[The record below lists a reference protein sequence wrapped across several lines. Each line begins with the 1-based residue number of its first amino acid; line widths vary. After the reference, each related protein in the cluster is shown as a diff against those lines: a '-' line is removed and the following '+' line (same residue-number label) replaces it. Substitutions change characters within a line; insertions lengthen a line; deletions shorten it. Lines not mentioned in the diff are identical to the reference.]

1 MKKFYYVYTLFSLK
15 NKDFYIGYT
24 QDLKLRFE
32 EHCKGRV
39 KSTKNRRPLDLIY
52 YEACLDKKDIQ
63 HREKYFKTYL
73 GRFFL
78 RKHLKSY
85 LTGCS

>member
-1 MKKFYYVYTLFSLK
+1 VKKFHYVYVLLSVK
-15 NKDFYIGYT
+15 DKDFYVGYT

-39 KSTKNRRPLDLIY
+39 KSTQNRRPLELIY
-52 YEACLDKKDIQ
+52 YEACLIKKDAL
-63 HREKYFKTYL
+63 HREKYFKIYL

-78 RKHLKSY
+78 KKRLKSY
-85 LTGCS
+85 LIG